1 MLPIRTNIRPTQTPY
16 TNYALIIAN
25 VVAFLL
31 TYGPHYE
38 VLGGHL
44 IPVPVHKWV
53 EHFMLTPA
61 NPHLWQFISYAFLH
75 GGFLHIIGNM
85 FFLYIF
91 GNNVNDKIGHIGYL
105 IFYLAGAIFSGIGH
119 AVIHSSSEIGTLG
132 ASGAIAA
139 VTGAYLVLFPQTL
152 ITVLYWFFFIGTID
166 IPALYF
172 IGLKMILLDNVI
184 DRYTPNVAYDAHLAG
199 YAYGI
204 VATLILLSTG
214 VLSSSNFDLWAMIKR
229 RNRQRQY
236 SDVVSNGNDPFTG
249 LRKRK
254 SIKVKEV
261 DSAASR
267 PWSNGQARLGGQAG
281 QQEEKITELRK
292 DIANR
297 MLQRNLPAAAKAYLE
312 LMKLDSNQVL
322 HRQYLLDIANQLAS
336 DNMPAQAAQAYE
348 QFITHY
354 SNFEYIEQ
362 VKLMLGILYSRYL
375 HQREL
380 AVKHLQAAVE
390 KLTDPGQLK
399 MCKDEL
405 AKLVTGKL

>member
-1 MLPIRTNIRPTQTPY
+1 MLPIRTNLRPTRTPY

-25 VVAFLL
+25 VVVFLL
-31 TYGPHYE
+31 TYRPHYVILE
-38 VLGGHL
+38 GQHIP
-44 IPVPVHKWV
+44 IPVHNWV

-61 NPHLWQFISYAFLH
+61 HLHWWQFISYAFLH

-91 GNNVNDKIGHIGYL
+91 GNNVNDKLGNAGYL
-105 IFYLAGAIFSGIGH
+105 IFYLAGAISSGVGH
-119 AVIHSSSEIGTLG
+119 VFVHSSSEIPTLG

-166 IPALYF
+166 VPALYF

-184 DRYTPNVAYDAHLAG
+184 DRYTPNVAYEAHLAG
-199 YAYGI
+199 YAFGI
-204 VATLILLSTG
+204 VAALILLLTG
-214 VLSSSNFDLWAMIKR
+214 VLSSSNFDLWAMIR
-229 RNRQRQY
+229 RWNRQRQY
-236 SDVVSNGNDPFTG
+236 RDVVSNGYDPFTG

-254 SIKVKEV
+254 VIKVNEV

-267 PWSNGQARLGGQAG
+267 LWPNEKAG

-297 MLQRNLPAAAKAYLE
+297 MVQRNLPAAAKAYLE

-322 HRQYLLDIANQLAS
+322 PRQYLLDIANQLAS
-336 DNMPAQAAQAYE
+336 DNMPAQASQAYE
-348 QFITHY
+348 QFIAHY
-354 SNFEYIEQ
+354 NNYEYIEQ
-362 VKLMLGILYSRYL
+362 VKLMLGVLYSRYL
-375 HQREL
+375 HNREL
-380 AVKHLQAAVE
+380 AIKHLQAAAE

-405 AKLVTGKL
+405 AKLVTGK